1 MNFPG
6 KEYLYLF
13 WVLVVGAIG
22 GILGLLDENGNPRNR
37 RTLRAL
43 SAGVLTA
50 MFLCWITFAV
60 ANHFIRD
67 IEFSLAI
74 GGVVAF
80 MGGDW
85 VRRKID
91 KAANKKI
98 EGMGDGGYGRGYDDY
113 GGSFRH
119 ENFDDERTA
128 NGKF

>member
-43 SAGVLTA
+43 LAGVLTA
-50 MFLCWITFAV
+50 MFLCWITFVV
-60 ANHFIRD
+60 ANHFIHD

-74 GGVVAF
+74 GGVIAF

-98 EGMGDGGYGRGYDDY
+98 DGLGDGGYGRGYDDY

-119 ENFDDERTA
+119 ENFDDERME

>member
-43 SAGVLTA
+43 LAGVLTA
-50 MFLCWITFAV
+50 MFLCWITFVV
-60 ANHFIRD
+60 ANHFIHD

-74 GGVVAF
+74 GGVIAF

-91 KAANKKI
+91 KAADRKI
-98 EGMGDGGYGRGYDDY
+98 DGLGDRSYDYGDYDDY

-119 ENFDDERTA
+119 EEWKSD
-128 NGKF
+128 K

>member
-43 SAGVLTA
+43 LAGVLTA
-50 MFLCWITFAV
+50 MFLCWITFVV
-60 ANHFIRD
+60 ANHFIHD

-74 GGVVAF
+74 GGVIAF

-91 KAANKKI
+91 KAADRKI
-98 EGMGDGGYGRGYDDY
+98 DGLGDRGYDYGDYGGYGGE
-113 GGSFRH
+113 FRH
-119 ENFDDERTA
+119 EEWKDD
-128 NGKF
+128 K

>member
-43 SAGVLTA
+43 LAGVLTA
-50 MFLCWITFAV
+50 MFLCWITFVV
-60 ANHFIRD
+60 ANHFIHD

-91 KAANKKI
+91 KAADKKI

-119 ENFDDERTA
+119 EELGDDR
-128 NGKF
+128 

>member
-43 SAGVLTA
+43 LAGVLTA
-50 MFLCWITFAV
+50 MFLCWITFVV
-60 ANHFIRD
+60 ANHFIHD

-91 KAANKKI
+91 KAADKKI
-98 EGMGDGGYGRGYDDY
+98 EGMGDGGYGREYDDY

-119 ENFDDERTA
+119 EELGDDR
-128 NGKF
+128 